1 MVLLGWAWWV
11 RARRGWALAQ
21 KRLVE
26 GAGGDGFDEIC
37 GVFILAEG
45 HSGLDAIHITA
56 GGFEERQDIA
66 AVLAIVF
73 LTDSLPDSSVFD
85 LLHRAF
91 ENHRFVGFFGAN
103 HAVGI
108 HSDILCLA
116 SARAGAEPK
125 SVSPP
130 DAPNEHEMRAP
141 VWARS
146 GSLISV
152 GFFYSSAPPPPPL
165 AT

>member
-1 MVLLGWAWWV
+1 MVLLGWAWCV
-11 RARRGWALAQ
+11 RAQQGLALAQ
-21 KRLVE
+21 KRQVE
-26 GAGGDGFDEIC
+26 GPAGAGFDEIC

-45 HSGLDAIHITA
+45 HSRLDAIHITA

-91 ENHRFVGFFGAN
+91 ENPRFVGFFGAN

-108 HSDILCLA
+108 HSDILCLP
-116 SARAGAEPK
+116 SARSVADPK
-125 SVSPP
+125 SVLPP
-130 DAPNEHEMRAP
+130 DAPNKQEMLAP
-141 VWARS
+141 A
-146 GSLISV
+146 
-152 GFFYSSAPPPPPL
+152 
-165 AT
+165 

>member
-11 RARRGWALAQ
+11 RAQQGLALAQ

-26 GAGGDGFDEIC
+26 GPAGDGFDEIC

-45 HSGLDAIHITA
+45 HSRLDAIHITA

-73 LTDSLPDSSVFD
+73 LTHSLPDSSVFD

-91 ENHRFVGFFGAN
+91 ENHRFVGFFAPN
-103 HAVGI
+103 HPTAI
-108 HSDILCLA
+108 HTHILCLA
-116 SARAGAEPK
+116 TARTGTYPQ
-125 SVSPP
+125 
-130 DAPNEHEMRAP
+130 
-141 VWARS
+141 
-146 GSLISV
+146 
-152 GFFYSSAPPPPPL
+152 L
-165 AT
+165 AF